1 MTWDWLMLLGLAAIV
16 FVQSLL
22 TWTIRADAF
31 ADKVDLSQ
39 LHAWLIYLWPPGVSQ
54 TSHTDSSV
62 SNPLINVIRLIQWF
76 FQASHRLDRMNYT
89 ATTGFEIQD
98 KQM

>member
-39 LHAWLIYLWPPGVSQ
+39 LHAWLIYLE
-54 TSHTDSSV
+54 TD
-62 SNPLINVIRLIQWF
+62 NENLR
-76 FQASHRLDRMNYT
+76 QAEMFKW
-89 ATTGFEIQD
+89 A
-98 KQM
+98 